1 MGSNVSLLN
10 LQRLHHFAWKCC
22 DIEETKAFYTGIL
35 GLPLTHVIESDY
47 VPSTGEYAPYTH
59 IFFTMLDG
67 SSIAFFDLGDGKAAK
82 TTEDPWV
89 IHFAFKVE
97 NEEEL
102 LVMVIVLVVL
112 VSPMFLL
119 LIVITP
125 YGLSNHTGGVSTI
138 FFLLTIFFTPIE
150 EKAFCAIYVAKT
162 LLVNFFSY

>member
-102 LVMVIVLVVL
+102 LFAMAKLEENNIEVLGPIDHGFIRSIYFFDPNNL
-112 VSPMFLL
+112 RLE
-119 LIVITP
+119 IT
-125 YGLSNHTGGVSTI
+125 YD
-138 FFLLTIFFTPIE
+138 
-150 EKAFCAIYVAKT
+150 
-162 LLVNFFSY
+162 VN

>member
-1 MGSNVSLLN
+1 MKIN

-35 GLPLTHVIESDY
+35 GLPLTHVIKSDY
-47 VPSTGEYAPYTH
+47 VPSTGEYAPYRH
-59 IFFTMLDG
+59 VFFTMLDG

-102 LVMVIVLVVL
+102 LFAMEKLEKNNIEVLGPIDHGFIRSIYFFDPNNL
-112 VSPMFLL
+112 RLE
-119 LIVITP
+119 IT
-125 YGLSNHTGGVSTI
+125 YD
-138 FFLLTIFFTPIE
+138 
-150 EKAFCAIYVAKT
+150 
-162 LLVNFFSY
+162 VN